1 MSERVELT
9 ILRNLFFNEDF
20 TRKVTPFIKP
30 DYFTSRDERILFEE
44 VEKFIIKYKNSPT
57 KEAILIEL
65 GKSVCIW
72 PEGVKEKDINDM
84 VQMGKSPSKIKKI
97 IDKNTFTGLEAS
109 LKLTQWRKV

>member
-44 VEKFIIKYKNSPT
+44 VEKFFEDHFDWFATAGSKTKVIGTTIYYWKKKDAPT
-57 KEAILIEL
+57 MWV
-65 GKSVCIW
+65 SDT
-72 PEGVKEKDINDM
+72 VKGE
-84 VQMGKSPSKIKKI
+84 
-97 IDKNTFTGLEAS
+97 
-109 LKLTQWRKV
+109 

>member
-44 VEKFIIKYKNSPT
+44 VEKFIVKYKNSPT
-57 KEAILIEL
+57 KEQYLL
-65 GKSVCIW
+65 KL
-72 PEGVKEKDINDM
+72 VKEKISMKMN
-84 VQMGKSPSKIKKI
+84 V
-97 IDKNTFTGLEAS
+97 S
-109 LKLTQWRKV
+109 L

>member
-44 VEKFIIKYKNSPT
+44 VEKFIVKYKNSPT
-57 KEAILIEL
+57 KEQYLL
-65 GKSVCIW
+65 KR
-72 PEGVKEKDINDM
+72 KRKDINEDEC
-84 VQMGKSPSKIKKI
+84 KSVENLVNGFRNEEV
-97 IDKNTFTGLEAS
+97 DL
-109 LKLTQWRKV
+109 QCC